1 MGHQKRVQ
9 LCCSSS
15 PQQQLIHTWLI
26 CICGGQRTGRRGSPP
41 SRASRRMHSRCRPC
55 SQRRKMSAWSQ
66 TCRIV
71 HSSSTGSSRT
81 RKTQLILRKG
91 MTCRINRSALQL
103 TQNVEGAVILVRPRV
118 LCFESSLHSTHIG
131 SHNWVQCYN
140 TFQQLTYAIQIID
153 ALRDIL
159 LNYLQWHILV
169 EGGTNQEA

>member
-66 TCRIV
+66 TCRIA

-118 LCFESSLHSTHIG
+118 VFWKQSTLYTRRITQLNSMLQYISAADLCHSDNRC
-131 SHNWVQCYN
+131 S
-140 TFQQLTYAIQIID
+140 A
-153 ALRDIL
+153 
-159 LNYLQWHILV
+159 WHF
-169 EGGTNQEA
+169 A